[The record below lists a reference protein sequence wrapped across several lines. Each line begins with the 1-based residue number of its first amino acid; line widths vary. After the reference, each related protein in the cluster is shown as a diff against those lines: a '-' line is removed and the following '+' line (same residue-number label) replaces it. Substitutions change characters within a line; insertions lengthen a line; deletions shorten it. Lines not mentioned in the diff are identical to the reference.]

1 MSRSY
6 NKEAHGPSPLG
17 EGPGAR
23 LLLSPFFSP
32 TQFGGFLFF
41 L

>member
-1 MSRSY
+1 MGCL
-6 NKEAHGPSPLG
+6 EAITKKLTSPLPSERG
-17 EGPGAR
+17 RE